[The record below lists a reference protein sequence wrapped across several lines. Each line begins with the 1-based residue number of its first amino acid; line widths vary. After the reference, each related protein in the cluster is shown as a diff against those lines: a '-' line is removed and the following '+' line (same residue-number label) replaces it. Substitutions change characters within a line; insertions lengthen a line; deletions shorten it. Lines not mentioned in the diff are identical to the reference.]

1 MGLTDIVKTKAE
13 KMHEVLMK
21 IPDKFLVGPM
31 LEWKGEYKRLIRE
44 VRRGRTSYL
53 VIGQEYAYKQAGD
66 NVEMQKKIADMIK
79 LVKKLA
85 KTKKEVEKKIKP
97 AQDAIKWYLFAKAS
111 LVMAAE
117 VAEKA
122 NEIASVS
129 PPNPVAKAIAWFQR
143 KTKTEGLDEVKLLK
157 GYVSNWEIWEEDVLD
172 RYIKSWLDPI
182 VDALNGFRDAQIRR
196 AGRAMKWASSGAT
209 AVGVEVRR
217 RAEEREGYDD
227 PEREPAEPVI
237 DPAVVAELDIDDTD
251 DEEDTD
257 EDTGGTET
265 TGSNY
270 L

>member
-1 MGLTDIVKTKAE
+1 MALTDIITTKAE
-13 KMHEVLMK
+13 KMHGVLMK

-31 LEWKGEYKRLIRE
+31 LEWKKEYKRLTKE
-44 VRRGRTSYL
+44 VRRGRTTPL
-53 VIGQEYAYKQAGD
+53 EAGREFAYEQAGD

-79 LVKKLA
+79 LVNKLD

-157 GYVSNWEIWEEDVLD
+157 GYVKNWEIWEKKVLK
-172 RYIKSWLDPI
+172 RYIKSWLDPL

-196 AGRAMKWASSGAT
+196 AGRAKKWVGSEAA
-209 AVGVEVRR
+209 AVGVEVRGGYSP
-217 RAEEREGYDD
+217 EEET
-227 PEREPAEPVI
+227 EEPVI
-237 DPAVVAELDIDDTD
+237 DPAVVAALDIDDTD

-270 L
+270 P